1 MGLGIL
7 QSQALIIPRPLEFG
21 RISAKNQKTPYLTML
36 LNSGLSHLPSGLQ
49 GFRAS
54 GLQGFR
60 ALAPFM
66 LTVYWPIT
74 IEISQA
80 TDDFER

>member
-54 GLQGFR
+54 GLQGFSAFYAYR
-60 ALAPFM
+60 ILAHH
-66 LTVYWPIT
+66 
-74 IEISQA
+74 
-80 TDDFER
+80 D

>member
-54 GLQGFR
+54 GL
-60 ALAPFM
+60 
-66 LTVYWPIT
+66 
-74 IEISQA
+74 
-80 TDDFER
+80 

>member
-60 ALAPFM
+60 ASGLQGFSAFYAYRILAHH
-66 LTVYWPIT
+66 
-74 IEISQA
+74 
-80 TDDFER
+80 D